1 MSLKISCLI
10 ILSDRQMVRFTP
22 ELGGWGGWWQKIHYF
37 KSPCQNV
44 SWAAPGGAL
53 LTCPFR
59 TERVPSGCAPACF
72 PAQVTLLPGSP
83 GQARGGGGELLG
95 PAHARLLCRAVF
107 AQKLLVRLARMA
119 TQGSPCPASCPVISQ
134 GCYLPS
140 TNTPPALLPPP
151 QLPLPTA
158 LHWQTPYLCIF
169 PVSQSG
175 SIINVNG

>member
-22 ELGGWGGWWQKIHYF
+22 ELGGWGGGGRRYIISNPLVRM
-37 KSPCQNV
+37 SPEQPLEVRC
-44 SWAAPGGAL
+44 WH
-53 LTCPFR
+53 
-59 TERVPSGCAPACF
+59 VPSGQNECP
-72 PAQVTLLPGSP
+72 
-83 GQARGGGGELLG
+83 QAVPQLAFQPRWHSSRAALARHGAGGGELLG
-95 PAHARLLCRAVF
+95 PAHARLLCQAVF